1 MTNSFYFFLF
11 IFICSRSKQSVLVSP
26 PTKSTLITTE
36 KSISEKTADTEEVL
50 AAKYILVKEIASD
63 VSLAL
68 TFADGY
74 SSNSPRLIPKEDTDA
89 AGVASKIVPEAAA
102 ADDTCG
108 FAEEAKKV
116 RYIFFDSFYRTSF
129 VFSIAR
135 KSQLIFYFFYFFYFF
150 RLVAY

>member
-1 MTNSFYFFLF
+1 M
-11 IFICSRSKQSVLVSP
+11 VSP
-26 PTKSTLITTE
+26 PTKLTSITTE
-36 KSISEKTADTEEVL
+36 KSVSEKTADTEEVL
-50 AAKYILVKEIASD
+50 AAKYILVKEIRSD

-89 AGVASKIVPEAAA
+89 ADVASKIVPEANA

-108 FAEEAKKV
+108 FAKEAKKV
-116 RYIFFDSFYRTSF
+116 RYIFFDSLYRTSF

-135 KSQLIFYFFYFFYFF
+135 KFTTNILFLLFLLFFSTCSLLNLIYIS
-150 RLVAY
+150 

>member
-1 MTNSFYFFLF
+1 M
-11 IFICSRSKQSVLVSP
+11 VLVSP
-26 PTKSTLITTE
+26 PTKSTSITTE
-36 KSISEKTADTEEVL
+36 KSISEKSANTEEVL

-102 ADDTCG
+102 ADDTRG

-116 RYIFFDSFYRTSF
+116 RYIFFDSFYHS
-129 VFSIAR
+129 
-135 KSQLIFYFFYFFYFF
+135 
-150 RLVAY
+150 

>member
-1 MTNSFYFFLF
+1 M
-11 IFICSRSKQSVLVSP
+11 VSP

-36 KSISEKTADTEEVL
+36 KSVSEKTADTEEVL

-63 VSLAL
+63 VSLTL

-102 ADDTCG
+102 ADGTRG

-116 RYIFFDSFYRTSF
+116 RYIFFDSFKPKAF

-135 KSQLIFYFFYFFYFF
+135 KSQLIFYFFYFFLFF
-150 RLVAY
+150 LTCSLLNLIYIS

>member
-1 MTNSFYFFLF
+1 M
-11 IFICSRSKQSVLVSP
+11 VSP

-63 VSLAL
+63 VSLTL
-68 TFADGY
+68 TLADGY

-116 RYIFFDSFYRTSF
+116 RYIFFYSFYRTSF

-135 KSQLIFYFFYFFYFF
+135 KLQKSQKQLTILFLLFFSTCSLLNLIYIS
-150 RLVAY
+150 

>member
-1 MTNSFYFFLF
+1 MVMDFGNGVDQDNVVFSYSRLPSFFV
-11 IFICSRSKQSVLVSP
+11 RP
-26 PTKSTLITTE
+26 ST
-36 KSISEKTADTEEVL
+36 
-50 AAKYILVKEIASD
+50 KEIASD

-129 VFSIAR
+129 VFSIA
-135 KSQLIFYFFYFFYFF
+135 LI
-150 RLVAY
+150 

>member
-1 MTNSFYFFLF
+1 L
-11 IFICSRSKQSVLVSP
+11 VLVSP
-26 PTKSTLITTE
+26 PTKSTSITTE
-36 KSISEKTADTEEVL
+36 KSISEKSADTEEVL

-74 SSNSPRLIPKEDTDA
+74 SSNSPRLIPKEVTDA

-116 RYIFFDSFYRTSF
+116 RYIFFDSFYQTSF
-129 VFSIAR
+129 VVSIAR
-135 KSQLIFYFFYFFYFF
+135 KSQLIFYFFYFFLFF
-150 RLVAY
+150 LTCSLLNLIYIS

>member
-1 MTNSFYFFLF
+1 M
-11 IFICSRSKQSVLVSP
+11 VLVSP
-26 PTKSTLITTE
+26 PTKSTSITTE
-36 KSISEKTADTEEVL
+36 TSVSEKTADTEEVL

-116 RYIFFDSFYRTSF
+116 RYIFFDSFYQTSF

-135 KSQLIFYFFYFFYFF
+135 KLQKSQKQLTFYFFYFF
-150 RLVAY
+150 RLVPY

>member
-1 MTNSFYFFLF
+1 M
-11 IFICSRSKQSVLVSP
+11 VLVSP

-36 KSISEKTADTEEVL
+36 TSVSEKSADTEEVL

-68 TFADGY
+68 TLADGY
-74 SSNSPRLIPKEDTDA
+74 SSNSPRLIPKEVTDA

-102 ADDTCG
+102 ADGTRG
-108 FAEEAKKV
+108 FAEEANKV
-116 RYIFFDSFYRTSF
+116 RYIFFDSLYRMSF

-135 KSQLIFYFFYFFYFF
+135 KSQLIFYFFFFFIFFDLFLTKSYFYIS
-150 RLVAY
+150 

>member
-1 MTNSFYFFLF
+1 M
-11 IFICSRSKQSVLVSP
+11 VSP

-36 KSISEKTADTEEVL
+36 ESISEKTADTEEVL
-50 AAKYILVKEIASD
+50 AAKYILVKEIRSD

-116 RYIFFDSFYRTSF
+116 RYIFFDSTFYRTSF

-135 KSQLIFYFFYFFYFF
+135 KLQKSQKQLTILFLLFFSTLFLTKSY
-150 RLVAY
+150 LH

>member
-1 MTNSFYFFLF
+1 M
-11 IFICSRSKQSVLVSP
+11 VSP

-135 KSQLIFYFFYFFYFF
+135 KLQKSQKQLTILFLLFFSTCSLLNLIYIS
-150 RLVAY
+150 